1 MIRRLPKQFYFAFGF
16 LYLFGAGILIYAQDH
31 HTTSSGDIPRG
42 VRRWAVVMDINVR
55 VLDESQTELLAQ
67 SERKTTTP
75 GSPVGIQLVGSNLVV
90 VVQFTPLIRRGSG
103 NVLVAQ
109 GQIWIG
115 NPQDPQKGV
124 SHYTSIQ
131 TIPME
136 FGEPIY
142 FFPLG
147 QAQQSGTSSGPSI
160 EIIITVNPYNE
171 NNRNEEETVATRD
184 NER

>member
-1 MIRRLPKQFYFAFGF
+1 MIFRLPNKFFFAFSVF
-16 LYLFGAGILIYAQDH
+16 YLFGAGILVYAQPH
-31 HTTSSGDIPRG
+31 HASNSGNTPRG
-42 VRRWAVVMDINVR
+42 RGWAVAMDIDVK
-55 VLDESQTELLAQ
+55 VLDESQAEILAQ
-67 SERKTTTP
+67 SERKTTRP

-90 VVQFTPLIRRGSG
+90 VVQFTPLIRRSSG
-103 NVLVAQ
+103 NVLVTQ

-115 NPQDPQKGV
+115 NPQDPERGV

-147 QAQQSGTSSGPSI
+147 QAQQSGPSI

-171 NNRNEEETVATRD
+171 TVINEEEAVATRD

>member
-1 MIRRLPKQFYFAFGF
+1 MIRRLPKQFFFAFGF
-16 LYLFGAGILIYAQDH
+16 LYLFGAGVLVYAQPQQ
-31 HTTSSGDIPRG
+31 TANSGNTPRG
-42 VRRWAVVMDINVR
+42 SRSWAVVMDINVR
-55 VLDESQTELLAQ
+55 VLDESQTEILAQ

-75 GSPVGIQLVGSNLVV
+75 GSPVGLQLVGSNLVV
-90 VVQFTPLIRRGSG
+90 VVQFTPLIRRSSG

-115 NPQDPQKGV
+115 NQQDPQRGV
-124 SHYTSIQ
+124 SHYASIQ

-136 FGEPIY
+136 FGDPIY

-147 QAQQSGTSSGPSI
+147 QAQQSGPSI
-160 EIIITVNPYNE
+160 EIIITVNRYNE
-171 NNRNEEETVATRD
+171 ADRNEEEAVVTRD